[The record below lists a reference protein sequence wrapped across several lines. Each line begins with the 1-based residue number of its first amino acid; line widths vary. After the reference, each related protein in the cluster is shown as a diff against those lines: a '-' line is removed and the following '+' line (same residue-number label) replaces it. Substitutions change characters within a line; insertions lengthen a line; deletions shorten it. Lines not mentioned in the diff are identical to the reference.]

1 MDQFVHSVTLE
12 KRLCNGCTN
21 CIKRCPTQ
29 AIRVREGKAVIEAGR
44 CIDCGECIR
53 LCPHRAK
60 RAVSDP
66 LALLGHFE
74 YRVAIVPPSLYV
86 QYNHQKNQDLVL
98 DALCKAGFDDVFEEA
113 AAAELISDATSR
125 ILATGSVEKPV
136 ISSACPAV
144 TRLIRVRFPQLI
156 DHVLPLVPP
165 MELAARM
172 AKERAAEKTGLP
184 AEKIGCI
191 AIVPCPAKVTMRRAP
206 VGSSRSALDGA
217 VAAAE
222 IYPKL
227 LALMDGSRTPPHRAT
242 AGAAGL
248 AWAASGGEALGLSGV
263 ENHLVADGME
273 NITRVLEDL
282 EDEKYDQI
290 DFVELRACAGGCL
303 GGVLQ
308 LENPY
313 IARTKLK
320 RMQRTVAGTVNRL
333 NGGVPTGM
341 LWDTDLTYAPVLELG
356 ATRGERFERYNRMQA
371 ICKALP
377 GLDCGACGA
386 PSCEALAEDVVRG
399 LAQVTDC
406 ALLRCRQLE
415 ALLAKQ
421 ERAAGEGG
429 EGR

>member
-29 AIRVREGKAVIEAGR
+29 AIRVRGGKAVIEAGR

-227 LALMDGSRTPPHRAT
+227 LALMDGNRTPPHRAT

>member
-29 AIRVREGKAVIEAGR
+29 AIRVRGGKAVIEAGR

-172 AKERAAEKTGLP
+172 TKERAAEKTGLP

>member
-12 KRLCNGCTN
+12 ERLCNGCTN

-29 AIRVREGKAVIEAGR
+29 AIRVRAGKAVIAAER

-74 YRVAIVPPSLYV
+74 YRVAIVPPGLYV
-86 QYNHQKNQDLVL
+86 QYNHQKNQNLVL
-98 DALCKAGFDDVFEEA
+98 GALRRVGFDEVFEEA

-125 ILATGSVEKPV
+125 ILATGSVARPV

-144 TRLIRVRFPQLI
+144 TRLIRVRFPELI

-172 AKERAAEKTGLP
+172 ARRRAAEKTGLAP
-184 AEKIGCI
+184 EAIGCI
-191 AIVPCPAKVTMRRAP
+191 ALVPCPAKVTMRRAP
-206 VGSSRSALDGA
+206 VGSSHSALDGA
-217 VAAAE
+217 VSITE
-222 IYPKL
+222 IYPRL
-227 LALMDGSRTPPHRAT
+227 LAAMNEGGASAHLAT

-248 AWAASGGEALGLSGV
+248 AWAASGGEAACLAGV

-273 NITRVLEDL
+273 NITKVLEDL
-282 EDEKYDQI
+282 EDEKYEGI

-303 GGVLQ
+303 GGSLQ

-313 IARTKLK
+313 IARTKLR
-320 RMQRTVAGTVNRL
+320 RMQRSVPGSYNRL
-333 NGGVPTGM
+333 PGGVPTEM

-356 ATRGERFERYNRMQA
+356 ATRGERFERYNRMQT
-371 ICKALP
+371 ILKSLP

-399 LAQVTDC
+399 EAAVTDC

-415 ALLAKQ
+415 AKLRAK
-421 ERAAGEGG
+421 ENAEEGSG
-429 EGR
+429 A

>member
-29 AIRVREGKAVIEAGR
+29 AIRVRGGKAVIEAGR

-341 LWDTDLTYAPVLELG
+341 LWDTCLLYTSPSP
-356 ATRGERFERYNRMQA
+356 R
-371 ICKALP
+371 
-377 GLDCGACGA
+377 DC
-386 PSCEALAEDVVRG
+386 S
-399 LAQVTDC
+399 
-406 ALLRCRQLE
+406 
-415 ALLAKQ
+415 
-421 ERAAGEGG
+421 
-429 EGR
+429 

>member
-29 AIRVREGKAVIEAGR
+29 AIRVRGGKAVIEAGR

-356 ATRGERFERYNRMQA
+356 ATPGERFERYNRMQA

>member
-29 AIRVREGKAVIEAGR
+29 AIRVRGGKAVIEAGR

-172 AKERAAEKTGLP
+172 AKEQAAEKTGLP

>member
-29 AIRVREGKAVIEAGR
+29 AIRVRGGKAVIEAER

-86 QYNHQKNQDLVL
+86 QYNHQKSQDMVL
-98 DALCKAGFDDVFEEA
+98 EALCRAGFDDVFEEA
-113 AAAELISDATSR
+113 AASELISDATSR
-125 ILATGSVEKPV
+125 IMATGGAARPV

-144 TRLIRVRFPQLI
+144 TRLIRVRFPELI
-156 DHVLPLVPP
+156 DHMLPLVPP

-172 AKERAAEKTGLP
+172 AKKKAAEKTGLP
-184 AEKIGCI
+184 EEKIGCI
-191 AIVPCPAKVTMRRAP
+191 TIVPCPAKVTMRRAP

-217 VAAAE
+217 VSVTE

-227 LALMDGSRTPPHRAT
+227 LALLDGSRTPPHRAT

-248 AWAASGGEALGLSGV
+248 AWASSGGEALSLSGV

-273 NITRVLEDL
+273 SIILVLEDL

-290 DFVELRACAGGCL
+290 DFVELRACPGGCL
-303 GGVLQ
+303 GGSLQ

-333 NGGVPTGM
+333 AGGIPTEM

-356 ATRGERFERYNRMQA
+356 ATRGERFERYNRMQT
-371 ICKALP
+371 ILKTLP

-399 LAQVTDC
+399 TGQVTDC
-406 ALLRCRQLE
+406 VLLRCRQLE
-415 ALLAKQ
+415 ARLKAK
-421 ERAAGEGG
+421 ERKGGAGE
-429 EGR
+429 

>member
-1 MDQFVHSVTLE
+1 MEGFIHSVTLE
-12 KRLCNGCTN
+12 AQLCNGCTN

-29 AIRVREGKAVIEAGR
+29 AIRVRGGKEVIEAER

-66 LALLGHFE
+66 LTLLDRFT

-86 QYNHQKNQDLVL
+86 QYNHQENQDLVL
-98 DALCKAGFDDVFEEA
+98 DALCRAGFDDVFEEA
-113 AAAELISDATSR
+113 EASQLISQATSR
-125 ILATGSVEKPV
+125 ILATGSTKRPV

-156 DHVLPLVPP
+156 QHVLPLVPP

-172 AKERAAEKTGLP
+172 ARRRAVERTALPPEKV
-184 AEKIGCI
+184 GCI
-191 AIVPCPAKVTMRRAP
+191 AIVPCPAKVTMGRAP
-206 VGSSRSALDGA
+206 VGSSHSALDGA
-217 VAAAE
+217 VAVSE

-227 LALMDGSRTPPHRAT
+227 LPLMDGGHTPPHRAA
-242 AGAAGL
+242 AGASGL
-248 AWAASGGEALGLSGV
+248 GWAAAGGEAHGLLGV
-263 ENHLVADGME
+263 ENHLVADGIE

-282 EDEKYDQI
+282 EDEKYDSI
-290 DFVELRACAGGCL
+290 DFVELRACPGGCL

-308 LENPY
+308 PENPY
-313 IARTKLK
+313 IARTKL
-320 RMQRTVAGTVNRL
+320 RAMQRSV
-333 NGGVPTGM
+333 GGQVEPMEGEIPPEM

-356 ATRGERFERYNRMQA
+356 GTRGERFERYNRMQT
-371 ICKALP
+371 IQRALP

-386 PSCEALAEDVVRG
+386 PTCEALAEDVVRG
-399 LAQVTDC
+399 MAQVTDC

-415 ALLAKQ
+415 ARLKGLEK
-421 ERAAGEGG
+421 GG
-429 EGR
+429 GAEE

>member
-1 MDQFVHSVTLE
+1 MEQFVHSVTLE
-12 KRLCNGCTN
+12 PQLCNGCTN

-29 AIRVREGKAVIEAGR
+29 AIRVRGGKEVIEAER

-66 LALLGHFE
+66 ITLLDRFT

-86 QYNHQKNQDLVL
+86 QYNHQENQDLVL
-98 DALCKAGFDDVFEEA
+98 DALCRAGFDNVFEEA
-113 AAAELISDATSR
+113 EASQLISQATSC
-125 ILATGSVEKPV
+125 ILATGRTKRPV

-156 DHVLPLVPP
+156 EYVLPLVPP
-165 MELAARM
+165 MELAARL
-172 AKERAAEKTGLP
+172 AKKRAVERTGLP
-184 AEKIGCI
+184 PEKIGCI

-206 VGSSRSALDGA
+206 VGSSSSALDGA
-217 VAAAE
+217 VAVAE
-222 IYPKL
+222 IYPRL
-227 LALMDGSRTPPHRAT
+227 LPLMEENPNPPHRAA

-248 AWAASGGEALGLSGV
+248 GWAASGGEAHGLPGV

-282 EDEKYDQI
+282 EDEKYDRI
-290 DFVELRACAGGCL
+290 DFVELRACSGGCL

-308 LENPY
+308 PENPY
-313 IARTKLK
+313 IARTKL
-320 RMQRTVAGTVNRL
+320 RAMQRTVGNRETPL
-333 NGGVPTGM
+333 EGDIPPEM

-356 ATRGERFERYNRMQA
+356 ATQGERFERYNRMQTLR
-371 ICKALP
+371 KALP

-386 PSCEALAEDVVRG
+386 PTCEALAEDVVRG
-399 LAQVTDC
+399 IAQITDC

-415 ALLAKQ
+415 ARLGALEKQ
-421 ERAAGEGG
+421 GG
-429 EGR
+429 REE

>member
-12 KRLCNGCTN
+12 QRLCNGCTN

-29 AIRVREGKAVIEAGR
+29 AIRVRGGKAVIEAGR

>member
-29 AIRVREGKAVIEAGR
+29 AIRVRGGKAVIEAGR

-172 AKERAAEKTGLP
+172 AKERAGEKTGLP

>member
-12 KRLCNGCTN
+12 TRLCNGCTN

-29 AIRVREGKAVIEAGR
+29 AIRVRGGKAVIEAGR